1 MKPSPFFLSALAGLL
16 VGVAALPAA
25 SAESASSVVVQR
37 RAVATDF
44 RAEGVVEA
52 VRQATLTAQVAG
64 RVLELR
70 ADAGQRVRGGELLV
84 RLDAREASG
93 ADQAARAQ
101 AAQAAASYERAKSLR
116 AKGFVSQ
123 AALDQAEAAWKTAQG
138 AAGSAAAGASHAA
151 IAAPMAGVVGQRL
164 VELGELAQ
172 PGRPLLTV
180 FDPKAMRVV
189 VGIPQSQL
197 AALRNGAGAS
207 VEIPGSGAPLDAL
220 RVEML
225 PTVDAASHTATV
237 RVYLPENAAGVMPG
251 MAARVRFA
259 VGRSEKL
266 TVPPAAVLRRG
277 EITAV
282 YVLAADGSPRLRQ
295 VRLGEAGAD
304 GAIEVLAGL
313 ADGERV
319 SLDPL
324 RAGSAPRGG
333 K

>member
-1 MKPSPFFLSALAGLL
+1 MKTRQITLSLLACVWLATTPGL
-16 VGVAALPAA
+16 VAA
-25 SAESASSVVVQR
+25 AESAPSVVVQR
-37 RAVATDF
+37 RAVGTDF

-101 AAQAAASYERAKSLR
+101 VSQAAASYERTKSLR
-116 AKGFVSQ
+116 ARGFVSQ
-123 AALDQAEAAWKTAQG
+123 AALDQAEAALKTAQG

-164 VELGELAQ
+164 VELGELAL

-189 VGIPQSQL
+189 VSIPQSQL
-197 AALRNGAGAS
+197 AAVRGGAS
-207 VEIPGSGAPLDAL
+207 AGVEIPGSGAPLQSL
-220 RVEML
+220 RIEIL

-237 RVYLPENAAGVMPG
+237 RVYLPENAAAVMPG

-259 VGRSEKL
+259 TGQGEKL

-295 VRLGEAGAD
+295 VRLGEAVAD
-304 GAIEVLAGL
+304 GGIEVLAGL

-319 SLDPL
+319 SLDPV
-324 RAGSAPRGG
+324 RAGSMPRSG